1 MAMDR
6 RCYRGATDT
15 GSTAYIDV
23 FLWRGF
29 RNSAMISPTLR
40 QTCRYNAR
48 RKALEEA
55 LALLQKLSDHLVEA
69 DKDFGNVTNAF
80 AFAREDLGNSQQG
93 LEEELEDLDY
103 EDVA

>member
-6 RCYRGATDT
+6 RYYRSVTDT
-15 GSTAYIDV
+15 GSTAYIDI
-23 FLWRGF
+23 FLWRSF
-29 RNSAMISPTLR
+29 WNSAMIGPTLR
-40 QTCRYNAR
+40 QVCRYNAR

-55 LALLQKLSDHLVEA
+55 LVLLQKLSDHLVEA

-80 AFAREDLGNSQQG
+80 DFAREDLGNSRQG
-93 LEEELEDLDY
+93 LEEELKDLDW

>member
-6 RCYRGATDT
+6 RCYRGATDI
-15 GSTAYIDV
+15 SSIAYPDI
-23 FLWRGF
+23 FLWRSF
-29 RNSAMISPTLR
+29 WNSAMTGPTLR
-40 QTCRYNAR
+40 QVCRYNAR

-80 AFAREDLGNSQQG
+80 AFAREDLGNSRQG
-93 LEEELEDLDY
+93 LEEELEDLDW